1 MQFEFTLRRKI
12 MKLVRI
18 VLCAAMLAAAFPA
31 MSQTRSGSVI
41 VDVPFAFVVN
51 GQTLPAG
58 HYIVTATGDYN
69 IRISSQEAGVNLIT
83 HSAWRRDSNGTKLV
97 FHRYEDTYFLSAVWV
112 TGYTTGRELAR
123 SRAEHD
129 LADHKTE
136 MELAVVRPGK
146 LPSEK

>member
-18 VLCAAMLAAAFPA
+18 VLCAAMLAAAFTA

-41 VDVPFAFVVN
+41 VDVPFAFVVI

-58 HYIVTATGDYN
+58 HYIVTSTGDYN

-97 FHRYEDTYFLSAVWV
+97 FHRYGETYFLSAVWV
-112 TGYTTGRELAR
+112 TGNTTGRELAR

-146 LPSEK
+146 LASAK

>member
-18 VLCAAMLAAAFPA
+18 VLCAAMLAAAFTA

-41 VDVPFAFVVN
+41 VDVPFAFVVI

-58 HYIVTATGDYN
+58 HYIVTSTGDYN
-69 IRISSQEAGVNLIT
+69 IRISS

-97 FHRYEDTYFLSAVWV
+97 FHRYGETYFLSAVWV
-112 TGYTTGRELAR
+112 TGNTTGRELAR

-146 LPSEK
+146 LASAK